1 MSLLCVVLCLAP
13 VPPDRPL
20 TRELLVGRWDYAWG
34 QMPDGWIELYADGRY
49 VSRHDQGFEP
59 TFAGGWIVRGKVLTL
74 YEGRCPC
81 PGEPEALKVNSEYP
95 ITLSTAKFP
104 TLKGECRGT
113 VVVLSNPRRKE

>member
-34 QMPDGWIELYADGRY
+34 ERKEGWIEFYPDGRY
-49 VSRHDQGFEP
+49 VASHEP
-59 TFAGGWIVRGKVLTL
+59 TLLPSHAGAYTVRGKVLTL
-74 YEGRCPC
+74 HEGRCPC
-81 PGEPEALKVNSEYP
+81 PGDPDALRINSEYP